1 MMIEFDRVTKKY
13 KDLTVFDDISF
24 SISRGEVVGMSGQS
38 GAGKSTILKLIA
50 GILQPSSGRVR
61 IQASRLGYVFQESR
75 LISWKTALGNVT
87 LPLRARGICPYEASA
102 TGRRLMDWLG
112 LHGFEDTFP
121 ARLSGGMQQRVA
133 LARALAIKPDL
144 LLMDEPFN
152 GLDPHLK
159 DNIFNLLEKKIEKD
173 LTTVLYVSHYLEE
186 LSRLASRIIHF
197 KGGKLT

>member
-1 MMIEFDRVTKKY
+1 MIEFDRVTKKY
-13 KDLTVFDDISF
+13 KDLTVLDDVSF
-24 SISRGEVVGMSGQS
+24 SIARGEVVGMSGQS
-38 GAGKSTILKLIA
+38 GVGKSTILKLIA

-61 IQASRLGYVFQESR
+61 TQASR
-75 LISWKTALGNVT
+75 

-186 LSRLASRIIHF
+186 LSRLASRTIHF

>member
-13 KDLTVFDDISF
+13 KDLTVLDDVSF
-24 SISRGEVVGMSGQS
+24 SIARGEVVGMSGQS
-38 GAGKSTILKLIA
+38 GVGKSTILKLIA
-50 GILQPSSGRVR
+50 GILEPSSGRVR
-61 IQASRLGYVFQESR
+61 IQASRLGYIFQEPR
-75 LISWKTALGNVT
+75 LILWKTALGNVI
-87 LPLRARGICPYEASA
+87 LPLRARGICPYEAGA

-152 GLDPHLK
+152 SLDPHLK

-173 LTTVLYVSHYLEE
+173 LTTVLYVSHNSDE
-186 LSRLASRIIHF
+186 LIRLASRTIHF